1 MADQEDKEENGG
13 ALSAIILALIVV
25 LIAVY
30 VGAFGL
36 QTLVWFETHHWTA
49 ENSWLLDV
57 PQSLPASSD
66 SGRLAPLPTATPQKK
81 AAKPEML
88 KAYVYEFAPPWSSK
102 SNTIPDGNHVD
113 FRFDSGQDIVFFD
126 PEAQVDTLR
135 ALKTTETAEYA
146 KIRNV
151 FAEPFFDSNY
161 DLYNSVYSAS
171 PAQTSPFMN
180 STEAMRKNVLLLW
193 KLGFGFDL
201 PSGIHSIAFGNNRG
215 FEFGDPANGQP
226 VALRIFTADDKQF
239 RFIFTVEAGSSGTF
253 TQGDI
258 NSAVQTFQQIPLLER

>member
-1 MADQEDKEENGG
+1 MSDQDENSGT
-13 ALSAIILALIVV
+13 LSAILLALLVV
-25 LIAVY
+25 FIAVY

-36 QTLVWFETHHWTA
+36 QTLVWFEAHHWTA

-57 PQSLPASSD
+57 PQPLPAASD
-66 SGRLAPLPTATPQKK
+66 SGRLAPLPSATAPQKK

-88 KAYVYEFAPPWSSK
+88 RAYVYEFAPPWPSK

-126 PEAQVDTLR
+126 PEAQLDTLR

-146 KIRNV
+146 RIRNV
-151 FAEPFFDSNY
+151 FSEPFFDSNY

-193 KLGFGFDL
+193 KLSFGFDL
-201 PSGIHSIAFGNNRG
+201 PPGIHSIAFGNNRG
-215 FEFGDPANGQP
+215 FEFGDASSGRP

-239 RFIFTVEAGSSGTF
+239 RFIFTVTAASSGTF
-253 TQGDI
+253 TQDDI
-258 NSAVQTFQQIPLLER
+258 NQAVQTFQQIPLLER